1 MRYDGK
7 YYMNVYFFLPGED
20 RLAVAS
26 ANMQSKLVSF
36 AMAPFLLVTRPYEY
50 DVDRS
55 TGEYHGKLLFQTKS
69 MTHNKD
75 ARFYLNKVQGTWLVE
90 FRTACGYFSNGA
102 IHGQPAI
109 GSPVHRLANLDDM
122 RPMLQRLDKKWV
134 GDTQD
139 NAAGWR

>member
-1 MRYDGK
+1 
-7 YYMNVYFFLPGED
+7 
-20 RLAVAS
+20 
-26 ANMQSKLVSF
+26 
-36 AMAPFLLVTRPYEY
+36 
-50 DVDRS
+50 
-55 TGEYHGKLLFQTKS
+55 

-90 FRTACGYFSNGA
+90 FRTACGDFSNGA
-102 IHGQPAI
+102 IHDQSAV

-122 RPMLQRLDKKWV
+122 RPMLQCLDKKWV